1 MQNFD
6 ISLFLMF
13 VVAIVLALTVH
24 EFAHAFVAD
33 RLGDDVPRSQGRVT
47 LSPLAHLD
55 PLGSVF
61 ILVTYFAGIGVG
73 WGRPV
78 QTNPNNY
85 RINRRLGHSLVSIA
99 GPISNVIL
107 AGLFALVLRSGLVPV
122 GDAFDILLERII
134 WTNLLL
140 FFFNLI
146 PVYPLDGSHLLA
158 NALPPAMTEGYYRIM
173 SQFGIFLF
181 LALVISGV
189 LGPLILPP
197 ALRLFL
203 LLTGRFPTDL

>member
-6 ISLFLMF
+6 VSLFLMF

-33 RLGDDVPRSQGRVT
+33 RLGDDVPRAQGRVT

-61 ILVTYFAGIGVG
+61 ILVTYFTGMGVG

-99 GPISNVIL
+99 GPISNLIL
-107 AGLFALVLRSGLVPV
+107 AVLFSLVLRAGLIPA
-122 GDAFDILLERII
+122 GDAFDVLVERIV

-158 NALPPAMTEGYYRIM
+158 NALPPGLTEGYYRFM
-173 SQFGIFLF
+173 AQWGL
-181 LALVISGV
+181 L
-189 LGPLILPP
+189 
-197 ALRLFL
+197 LFL
-203 LLTGRFPTDL
+203 LLVMTGMLGRLIGPPALHLFSLLTGRPF